1 MQKII
6 IKDGWF
12 RAAGN
17 VYHWR
22 LKHHIF
28 GVGIKLDILK
38 EEREIE
44 VEVEGDLYT
53 LDCRK
58 ALDFIRAFQSVKRV
72 GKGRMLGVVSKS
84 ILTPVKLAA
93 VPEVSPAKE
102 SEPIPETGRLF

>member
-17 VYHWR
+17 VYRWR
-22 LKHHIF
+22 DHGHIF
-28 GVGIKLDILK
+28 GVGIKLSILK
-38 EEREIE
+38 QEREIE

-58 ALDFIRAFQSVKRV
+58 ALDFIQAHSSVKKV
-72 GKGRMLGVVSKS
+72 GNGRLLGVVSKS
-84 ILTPVKLAA
+84 VLVPVRVKGDPIIVQGKL
-93 VPEVSPAKE
+93 
-102 SEPIPETGRLF
+102 F